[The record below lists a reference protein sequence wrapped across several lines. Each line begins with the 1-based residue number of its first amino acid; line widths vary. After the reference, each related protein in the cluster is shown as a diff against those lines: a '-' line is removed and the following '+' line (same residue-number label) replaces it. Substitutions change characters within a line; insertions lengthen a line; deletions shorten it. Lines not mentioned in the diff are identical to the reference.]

1 MSNHGVHKNPS
12 ISWHPDDSTLKPW
25 IKAEAGRRGITDKA
39 VLEEMAA
46 EYRERI
52 EFLAPLRDA
61 RETGTANREISTAL
75 NSAPQTTET
84 GEQR

>member
-46 EYRERI
+46 EYREKV
-52 EFLAPLRDA
+52 EFA
-61 RETGTANREISTAL
+61 RSVNVRSANREISTAL
-75 NSAPQTTET
+75 NSAPQATET
-84 GEQR
+84 DGETKWKA